1 MLFNEIAPLHHFPH
15 LISDPEQAAQN
26 VIVEFQ
32 YRATTSS
39 RGEGSSSSQR
49 SAFAGWSGMPS
60 KRRSPGTT
68 SRDPMRGMKA
78 NSKEEETPI
87 VEIDATF
94 GNMLGLS
101 DSQKVSPG
109 ANSSWS
115 QRSITSFKILR
126 MLCN

>member
-1 MLFNEIAPLHHFPH
+1 
-15 LISDPEQAAQN
+15 
-26 VIVEFQ
+26 
-32 YRATTSS
+32 
-39 RGEGSSSSQR
+39 
-49 SAFAGWSGMPS
+49 MPS